1 MTDKAQTH
9 DKAPKGQGIGI
20 SPKASIIPVEN
31 TIKEMHSPR
40 ECGTTMNLNRIDLN
54 LLVYLD
60 ALLRERNVTQ
70 AANQLN
76 LSQPAMSNG
85 LRRLRDLFD
94 DPLLVRTSEGMT
106 PTERALELEPVVREV
121 LAKIDQAVQ
130 PQKDFEP
137 DNANRVFRIMASDY
151 AEATLFPAV
160 LSKLRNLAPGLTL
173 DIMTPSDVSFL
184 DVERGKVDMIINRFD
199 SMPQSFHQILL
210 WNDSFTCVLSPHN
223 PVLEDFTLDNY
234 LKAKHVWVSKT
245 GMGVG
250 VGVDPDDIQR
260 LGWVDAAL
268 DKLGKKRQIRVFTRH
283 YQAAMT
289 LAEQN
294 DLVVTLPTRA
304 AQLKLGNPRVV
315 LREPPL
321 EIPPLQLKMAWS
333 PLLQHNP
340 ANKWLRKLI
349 ADTAREL
356 DGQAATP

>member
-1 MTDKAQTH
+1 MER
-9 DKAPKGQGIGI
+9 
-20 SPKASIIPVEN
+20 PV
-31 TIKEMHSPR
+31 
-40 ECGTTMNLNRIDLN
+40 NLNRIDLN

-85 LRRLRDLFD
+85 LRRLRELFD

-121 LAKIDQAVQ
+121 LSKIDHAVQ
-130 PQKDFEP
+130 PRSAFEP
-137 DNANRVFRIMASDY
+137 ENAHRVFRIMASDY
-151 AEATLFPAV
+151 AESTLFPTV
-160 LSKLRNLAPGLTL
+160 LGKLRSLAPGLTL

-184 DVERGKVDMIINRFD
+184 DVERGKVDMVINRFD
-199 SMPQSFHQILL
+199 SMPQSFHQIHL
-210 WNDSFTCVLSPHN
+210 WNDSFTCVLSPEN
-223 PVLEDFTLDNY
+223 PVLEDFTLESY
-234 LKAKHVWVSKT
+234 LQANHVWVSKT

-250 VGVDPDDIQR
+250 VGVDPEDVQR
-260 LGWVDAAL
+260 LGWVDVAL
-268 DKLGKKRQIRVFTRH
+268 NKLGKKRQIRVFTRH

-294 DLVVTLPTRA
+294 DLIVTLPTRA
-304 AQLKLGNPRVV
+304 AELKRDNPRVV

-321 EIPPLQLKMAWS
+321 EIPALELKMAWS

-356 DGQAATP
+356 DGKEATL

>member
-1 MTDKAQTH
+1 VK
-9 DKAPKGQGIGI
+9 
-20 SPKASIIPVEN
+20 V
-31 TIKEMHSPR
+31 
-40 ECGTTMNLNRIDLN
+40 NRIDLN

-70 AANQLN
+70 AAHQLN

-85 LRRLRDLFD
+85 LRRLRELFN

-106 PTERALELEPVVREV
+106 PTERALELEPMVREV
-121 LAKIDQAVQ
+121 LSKIDHAVQ
-130 PQKDFEP
+130 PRGDF
-137 DNANRVFRIMASDY
+137 DAASALRVFRIMASDY
-151 AEATLFPAV
+151 AESTLLPSV
-160 LSKLRNLAPGLTL
+160 LGKLRTLAPGLTL

-184 DVERGKVDMIINRFD
+184 DVERGKVDMVINRFD
-199 SMPQSFHQILL
+199 SMPQSFHQIHL
-210 WNDSFTCVLSPHN
+210 WNDSFTCVLSPQN
-223 PVLEDFTLDNY
+223 PVLKDFTLENY
-234 LKAKHVWVSKT
+234 LKANHVWVSKT

-250 VGVDPDDIQR
+250 VGVDPGDVQR
-260 LGWVDAAL
+260 LGWVDVAL
-268 DKLGKKRQIRVFTRH
+268 NKLGKKRQIRVFTRH

-294 DLVVTLPTRA
+294 DLIVTLPTRA
-304 AQLKLGNPRVV
+304 AQLKLNNPRVV
-315 LREPPL
+315 LRDPPL

-356 DGQAATP
+356 DGQQATP

>member
-1 MTDKAQTH
+1 
-9 DKAPKGQGIGI
+9 
-20 SPKASIIPVEN
+20 
-31 TIKEMHSPR
+31 
-40 ECGTTMNLNRIDLN
+40 MNVNRVDLN

-106 PTERALELEPVVREV
+106 PTERALELEPIVRDV
-121 LAKIDQAVQ
+121 LSQIDRAVQ
-130 PQKDFEP
+130 PRSEFE
-137 DNANRVFRIMASDY
+137 AGEAVRVFRIMASDY
-151 AEATLFPAV
+151 AESTLFPAV
-160 LSKLRNLAPGLTL
+160 LSHLRTLAPGLTL

-184 DVERGKVDMIINRFD
+184 DVERGKVDMVINRFD
-199 SMPQSFHQILL
+199 SMPQSFHQIHL
-210 WNDSFTCVLSPHN
+210 WNDTFTCVLSPEN
-223 PVLEDFTLDNY
+223 PLLGEFTLENY
-234 LKAKHVWVSKT
+234 LKADHVWVSKT

-250 VGVDPDDIQR
+250 VGVNPDDVQR
-260 LGWVDAAL
+260 LGWVDVAL
-268 DKLGKKRQIRVFTRH
+268 NKLGKKRQIRVFTRH

-294 DLVVTLPTRA
+294 DLIVTLPTRA
-304 AQLKLGNPRVV
+304 ALLKRNNPRVV
-315 LREPPL
+315 LRDPPL
-321 EIPPLQLKMAWS
+321 EIPPLELKMAWS

-356 DGQAATP
+356 DDKAPTP